1 MEWSGFPYGKIF
13 SLVAS
18 RKAESFYICSLTM
31 KRKRR
36 LADRLLILSRK
47 IPDKQLM
54 IVLSIVVGFLAGM
67 VAVIMKNLVFFIK
80 RLLTGGFE
88 IDYSNY
94 LYVVYPAIGLLL
106 VLLFIKFVL
115 RKPVRDGVPNV
126 LYSISRNHGIIK
138 PHNTFSSI
146 ITSTITVG
154 FGGSVGLEGPTVVTG
169 AAIGSFIAKNL
180 GLNYKQVVAVL
191 GFASAAAM
199 SAIFKAPIAATVFA
213 LEVILFDMT
222 MSSLVPLLLASIVAA
237 LTSYAFLGQD
247 VLYPFQ
253 IVYRFNLSDTVYY
266 FALGVFCALISV
278 YYIKGYVIIGRLFDK
293 IPGWLT
299 KLFIGASVL
308 GLLIFLMPSLYGE
321 GYDAINTALKGNLSF
336 IYNHS
341 VFYGLKGHEGIAL
354 ILLLAIILLKVVATS
369 LTFRAGGIGGVFA
382 PTLFIGTMTGLFF
395 VKSLNFFGLAS
406 LPESDFALVG
416 MAGLLAGV
424 VHAPLTAI
432 FLIAEITGGY
442 SLIFPIMIVATTSYG
457 LTRLVVDR
465 SIYTIQLSKH
475 GDMLTHHKDKALLI
489 MMSIENLIETNFNR
503 VHPEGSLGDLVKVV
517 ADSTRNIF
525 PVVDDNDNFFGIIVM
540 DQIRHIMFQPKMY
553 DSVSVRSLMFH
564 PSAIVELSDN
574 METVAGKFQHSG
586 KYNLVVLDKGKYVG
600 FVSRANVFSHYRQ
613 LLKEFSEE

>member
-1 MEWSGFPYGKIF
+1 
-13 SLVAS
+13 
-18 RKAESFYICSLTM
+18 M
-31 KRKRR
+31 KRKRKR
-36 LADRLLILSRK
+36 SFSDYLLILSRR

-54 IVLSIVVGFLAGM
+54 IVLSVVVGFLAGM
-67 VAVIMKNLVFFIK
+67 VAVVMKNLVFLIK
-80 RLLTGGFE
+80 QMLTGGFE

-94 LYVVYPAIGLLL
+94 LYVIYPAIGLLL
-106 VLLFIKFVL
+106 VMIFIKFIL
-115 RKPVRDGVPNV
+115 RKPVRDGIPNV
-126 LYSISRNHGIIK
+126 LYSISRTHGFIK
-138 PHNTFSSI
+138 PHNTYSSI

-169 AAIGSFIAKNL
+169 AAIGSVIAKKL

-199 SAIFKAPIAATVFA
+199 SAIFKAPIAAIVFA

-237 LTSYAFLGQD
+237 ITSYAFLGQD

-253 IVYRFNLSDTVYY
+253 VVYRFTLSDTIYY
-266 FALGVFCALISV
+266 FGLGIFSALVSV
-278 YYIKGYVIIGRLFDK
+278 YYIKGYVLSGRIFDK

-299 KLFIGASVL
+299 RLLVGSAAL

-321 GYDAINTALKGNLSF
+321 GYEAINTALKGNLSF
-336 IYNHS
+336 IFDNS
-341 VFYGLKGHEGIAL
+341 IFYGLKDNEGIAL
-354 ILLLAIILLKVVATS
+354 VLLFAIILLKVVATS
-369 LTFRAGGIGGVFA
+369 LTFRAGGVGGVFA

-395 VKSLNFFGLAS
+395 AKSLNFFGMAS
-406 LPESDFALVG
+406 LPVSDFALVG

-457 LTRLVVDR
+457 LTRIMVSR
-465 SIYTIQLSKH
+465 SIYTIQLSRH
-475 GDMLTHHKDKALLI
+475 GDMLTHHKDRALLS
-489 MMSIENLIETNFNR
+489 MMSIENLIETNFKT
-503 VHPEGSLGDLVKVV
+503 VHPEGNLGDLIKVV
-517 ADSTRNIF
+517 AESTRNIF
-525 PVVDDNDNFFGIIVM
+525 PVVDDENNFYGIIVM
-540 DQIRHIMFQPKMY
+540 DQIRHMMFQPEMY
-553 DSVSVRSLMFH
+553 DKVSIRSLMFH
-564 PSAIVELSDN
+564 PSTIVELSDD
-574 METVAGKFQHSG
+574 METVAAKFQHTG

-613 LLKEFSEE
+613 LLKEFSED

>member
-1 MEWSGFPYGKIF
+1 MIISQEEEFF
-13 SLVAS
+13 CFVVSLDD
-18 RKAESFYICSLTM
+18 ETFYICFLSM
-31 KRKRR
+31 KRKKRKFS
-36 LADRLLILSRK
+36 DQLLILSRR
-47 IPDKQLM
+47 IPDRQLM

-67 VAVIMKNLVFFIK
+67 VAVIMKNLVFIIK
-80 RLLTGGFE
+80 KLLTGGFE

-94 LYVVYPAIGLLL
+94 LYVVYPAIGLLI
-106 VLLFIKFVL
+106 VMLFIKFIL
-115 RKPVRDGVPNV
+115 RKPVRDGIPNV

-138 PHNTFSSI
+138 THNTFSSI

-169 AAIGSFIAKNL
+169 AAIGSVIAKKL

-199 SAIFKAPIAATVFA
+199 SAIFKAPIAAIVFA

-253 IVYRFNLSDTVYY
+253 VVYRFNLSDTIYY
-266 FALGVFCALISV
+266 FALGVFCALVSV
-278 YYIKGYVIIGRLFDK
+278 YYIKGYVIIGKLFDK

-299 KLFIGASVL
+299 KLLVGASAL
-308 GLLIFLMPSLYGE
+308 GLLIFLMPALYGE
-321 GYDAINTALKGNLSF
+321 GYEAINTALKGNMSF
-336 IYNHS
+336 IFDNS
-341 VFYGLKGHEGIAL
+341 VFYGFKGNEGVAL

-369 LTFRAGGIGGVFA
+369 LTFRAGGVGGVFA

-395 VKSLNFFGLAS
+395 AKSMNFFGMAS
-406 LPESDFALVG
+406 LPVSDFALVG

-442 SLIFPIMIVATTSYG
+442 SLIFPIMIVATISYG
-457 LTRLVVDR
+457 LTRIMSNR

-475 GDMLTHHKDKALLI
+475 GDMLTHHKDKALLS
-489 MMSIENLIETNFNR
+489 MMSIENLIETNFKT
-503 VHPEGSLGDLVKVV
+503 VHPEGNLGDLIKVV
-517 ADSTRNIF
+517 TESTRNIF
-525 PVVDDNDNFFGIIVM
+525 PVVDDNNDFYGIIVM
-540 DQIRHIMFQPKMY
+540 DQIRHLMFHPEMY
-553 DSVSVRSLMFH
+553 DSVSIRSLMFH
-564 PSAIVELSDN
+564 PSTIVELSDD

-613 LLKEFSEE
+613 LLKDFSED

>member
-1 MEWSGFPYGKIF
+1 
-13 SLVAS
+13 
-18 RKAESFYICSLTM
+18 M
-31 KRKRR
+31 KRKRSFS
-36 LADRLLILSRK
+36 DRLLIMSRR
-47 IPDKQLM
+47 IPDRQLM

-67 VAVIMKNLVFFIK
+67 VAVVMKNLVFFIK
-80 RLLTGGFE
+80 KLLTGGFE

-94 LYVVYPAIGLLL
+94 LYVLYPALGLLL

-115 RKPVRDGVPNV
+115 RQPVRDGIPNV

-138 PHNTFSSI
+138 PHNTYSSI

-169 AAIGSFIAKNL
+169 AAIGSAIAKKL

-199 SAIFKAPIAATVFA
+199 SAIFKAPIAAIVFA

-253 IVYRFNLSDTVYY
+253 VVYRFSLSDTAYY
-266 FALGVFCALISV
+266 FALGVFCALVSV
-278 YYIKGYVIIGRLFDK
+278 YYIKGYVFSGKLFDK
-293 IPGWLT
+293 IPGWVG
-299 KLFIGASVL
+299 KLVVGASIL
-308 GLLIFLMPSLYGE
+308 GLLIFLMPALYGE
-321 GYDAINTALKGNLSF
+321 GYEAINTALKGNLSF
-336 IYNHS
+336 IFDNS
-341 VFYGLKGHEGIAL
+341 IFYGLKGNEVAAL
-354 ILLLAIILLKVVATS
+354 VLLFAIILLKVIATS

-395 VKSLNFFGLAS
+395 AKSMNFFGLAS
-406 LPESDFALVG
+406 LPVSDFALVG

-457 LTRLVVDR
+457 LTRVMVSR

-475 GDMLTHHKDKALLI
+475 GDMLTHHKDKALLS
-489 MMSIENLIETNFNR
+489 MMSIENLIETNFKI
-503 VHPEGSLGDLVKVV
+503 VHPEGNLGDLVKVI
-517 ADSTRNIF
+517 AESTRNIF
-525 PVVDDNDNFFGIIVM
+525 PVVDEHNDFYGIIVM
-540 DQIRHIMFQPKMY
+540 DQIRHLMFHPEMY
-553 DSVSVRSLMFH
+553 EKVTVRSLMFH
-564 PSAIVELSDN
+564 PSTIVELSDD

-613 LLKEFSEE
+613 LLKEFSED

>member
-1 MEWSGFPYGKIF
+1 
-13 SLVAS
+13 
-18 RKAESFYICSLTM
+18 M
-31 KRKRR
+31 KRKRSFS
-36 LADRLLILSRK
+36 DYMLILSRR
-47 IPDKQLM
+47 IPDRQLM
-54 IVLSIVVGFLAGM
+54 IVLSVVVGFLAGL
-67 VAVIMKNLVFFIK
+67 VAVVMKNLVFIIK

-106 VLLFIKFVL
+106 VMLFIKFVL
-115 RKPVRDGVPNV
+115 RRPVRDGIPNV
-126 LYSISRNHGIIK
+126 LYSISRNHGFIK
-138 PHNTFSSI
+138 PHNTYSSI

-169 AAIGSFIAKNL
+169 AAVGSVIAKKL

-199 SAIFKAPIAATVFA
+199 SAIFKAPIAAIVFA

-253 IVYRFNLSDTVYY
+253 VVYRFTLSDTLYY
-266 FALGVFCALISV
+266 FGLGVFCAMVSV
-278 YYIKGYVIIGRLFDK
+278 YYIKGYVISGHIFDK

-299 KLFIGASVL
+299 KLLVGAAAL

-321 GYDAINTALKGNLSF
+321 GYEAINTALKGNLSF
-336 IYNHS
+336 IFDNS
-341 VFYGLKGHEGIAL
+341 IFYGLRGNGGIAL
-354 ILLLAIILLKVVATS
+354 VLLLAIILLKVVATS

-395 VKSLNFFGLAS
+395 AKSLNFFGMGS
-406 LPESDFALVG
+406 LPVSDFALVG

-442 SLIFPIMIVATTSYG
+442 SLIFPIMIVATTSYA
-457 LTRLVVDR
+457 LTRIFSKR
-465 SIYTIQLSKH
+465 SIYTIQLSKQ
-475 GDMLTHHKDKALLI
+475 GDMLTHHKDKALLS
-489 MMSIENLIETNFNR
+489 MMSIGNLIETNFKK
-503 VHPEGSLGDLVKVV
+503 VHPEGNLGDLVKVV
-517 ADSTRNIF
+517 AESTRNIF
-525 PVVDDNDNFFGIIVM
+525 PVVDEEDNFFGIIVM
-540 DQIRHIMFQPKMY
+540 DQIRHLMFRPEMY
-553 DSVSVRSLMFH
+553 DKVSIRSLMFH
-564 PSAIVELSDN
+564 PSTIVELSDS

-613 LLKEFSEE
+613 LLKEFSED